1 MSLNENF
8 PSIYAGLISW
18 CWGRNLC
25 TCIWP
30 LLILLSV
37 LMFIILDL
45 LALIKRIS
53 HIIFGVGTPLPG
65 QLFINKI
72 RYPKFYSTRA
82 IIIFGENALC
92 SSFKYF
98 KIFLTAKIHSCILQ
112 ARICFFTLRLCFR
125 FCLELVGQYASKQ
138 RSTNH
143 TSRNHSCIFNKSA
156 ATQPVLLIF
165 IIVIICHS
173 IPSSKTIL

>member
-1 MSLNENF
+1 SDVC
-8 PSIYAGLISW
+8 SS
-18 CWGRNLC
+18 
-25 TCIWP
+25 
-30 LLILLSV
+30 
-37 LMFIILDL
+37 DL
-45 LALIKRIS
+45 
-53 HIIFGVGTPLPG
+53 
-65 QLFINKI
+65 
-72 RYPKFYSTRA
+72 
-82 IIIFGENALC
+82 

-98 KIFLTAKIHSCILQ
+98 KIFLTAKIHSCVLQ

-165 IIVIICHS
+165 IIVISAIRFPPQKQSYNVICLS
-173 IPSSKTIL
+173 LPRLSKI